1 MDLENV
7 KKYID
12 SHFELYKITKP
23 ISEVK
28 NAIKNNEQARDIVM
42 SDHFKTLREPIIEQ
56 QKQSD
61 EKQDKVIQQLKENQL
76 ALTSGFKDLVETNK
90 DILTLNK
97 ELPFAG
103 EQPTD
108 TQPAIPAPPPG
119 EVITAKPNNMFTES
133 ELDFLKKSFHEPN
146 DLLKMNEEQLVA
158 AYNKAKDEKAK
169 VGTKIGGFKRRKP
182 KTEDEKQEVDDA
194 LKANEKARNIIDRY
208 LKTIENV
215 RQLPQYT
222 KKGEGVRKYKQSKR
236 NAYKITP
243 GNQYGGLFID
253 VPKLMKKLKLDV
265 YHGGKIIYQ
274 ANADKSLID
283 LLTKRYNPKTKY
295 SHNAVKIFNDLNM
308 MSNLPTHKSSGKSRL
323 VGSGMFYFN
332 DPVKLVDR
340 MQVIKGSI
348 AAGNNSPVLKN
359 DLSQIFDELLRIGVF
374 DKTIHERLYKKYLA
388 I

>member
-1 MDLENV
+1 M
-7 KKYID
+7 
-12 SHFELYKITKP
+12 
-23 ISEVK
+23 
-28 NAIKNNEQARDIVM
+28 A
-42 SDHFKTLREPIIEQ
+42 
-56 QKQSD
+56 
-61 EKQDKVIQQLKENQL
+61 
-76 ALTSGFKDLVETNK
+76 ETQK

-103 EQPTD
+103 EQPTTD

-119 EVITAKPNNMFTES
+119 EVMTAKPNNMFTES

-146 DLLKMNEEQLVA
+146 DLLKMNEEQLVT
-158 AYNKAKDEKAK
+158 AYNEAKNENRS
-169 VGTKIGGFKRRKP
+169 VGIKIGGFKRRKP

-194 LKANEKARNIIDRY
+194 LKAYEKARNIIDRY

-222 KKGEGVRKYKQSKR
+222 KKGEGVRKYKQSRR

-253 VPKLMKKLKLDV
+253 VPKLMKNQKLDV
-265 YHGGKIIYQ
+265 YHDGKIIYQ
-274 ANADKSLID
+274 ADADKSLID

-323 VGSGMFYFN
+323 TGSGMFYYK
-332 DPVKLVDR
+332 DPTTLLDR
-340 MQVIKGSI
+340 IRVLKGSI
-348 AAGNNSPVLKN
+348 AAGNNNPALKN
-359 DLSQIFDELLRIGVF
+359 DLSQIIDELLRIGEI
-374 DKTIHERLYKKYLA
+374 DKANHEGFYKKYLA
-388 I
+388 